1 MLDQPSKHTGKS
13 KPGWR
18 FVKLFRYSEAP
29 SAGPSKGTGNRTP
42 KEPEERKHQFATWY
56 IFAAF
61 LGLML
66 VQFLWLRFTQID
78 TIPYS
83 QFEQLLDENKIAEVL
98 VGPETVQGT
107 LKEPFPDGRKEF
119 YTVRVRARARRQAS
133 RPRRRHHRRAIVDLP
148 LHHPVLRASDLHL
161 LPNLDLRVS
170 PHGGAPGS
178 RRPDVDR

>member
-1 MLDQPSKHTGKS
+1 MSPTEIYMLDQPSKHAEKP

-18 FVKLFRYSEAP
+18 YLKLFGYGEVP
-29 SAGPSKGTGNRTP
+29 SAGPSKGTTGSRAP

-119 YTVRVRARARRQAS
+119 YTVRVEPELADKLRAHGVVITGAPS
-133 RPRRRHHRRAIVDLP
+133 STFLSTILSLELP
-148 LHHPVLRASDLHL
+148 LMQAVEKVL
-161 LPNLDLRVS
+161 
-170 PHGGAPGS
+170 GPGQ
-178 RRPDVDR
+178 